1 MNSRIVRMQRS
12 PSFRFYTSIILHHL
26 PFSLKGKRNRSLSS
40 HTHTHMCIRDIDT
53 SRPNFSEQ
61 LLCKLLWKVDR
72 VEEGSEITHPWL
84 KVAPPL
90 PFVNRN
96 DTLLILSR
104 RRVFHFEVVETG
116 SRREISGGRINITKE
131 IITKIYIY
139 TFDDRSSFLPG
150 TKSWRWKHQFGKA
163 VR

>member
-1 MNSRIVRMQRS
+1 MKDELSNRS
-12 PSFRFYTSIILHHL
+12 HATIPLFSILHEYNITSPPL
-26 PFSLKGKRNRSLSS
+26 LLEGEAKSKFIF
-40 HTHTHMCIRDIDT
+40 THTHICIRDIDT

-139 TFDDRSSFLPG
+139 IYTFDDRSSFLPG
-150 TKSWRWKHQFGKA
+150 TKS
-163 VR
+163 

>member
-1 MNSRIVRMQRS
+1 MKDELSNRS
-12 PSFRFYTSIILHHL
+12 HATIPLFSILHEYNITSPPL
-26 PFSLKGKRNRSLSS
+26 LLEGEAKSKFIFT
-40 HTHTHMCIRDIDT
+40 HTHTYMYTRYRYIEA
-53 SRPNFSEQ
+53 NFSEQ

-116 SRREISGGRINITKE
+116 SRREISGGRINI
-131 IITKIYIY
+131 
-139 TFDDRSSFLPG
+139 
-150 TKSWRWKHQFGKA
+150 
-163 VR
+163 

>member
-1 MNSRIVRMQRS
+1 MKDELSNRS
-12 PSFRFYTSIILHHL
+12 HATIPLFSILHEYNIASRPL
-26 PFSLKGKRNRSLSS
+26 LLEGEAKSKFIFT
-40 HTHTHMCIRDIDT
+40 HTHTYMYTRYRYIEA
-53 SRPNFSEQ
+53 NFSEQ

-139 TFDDRSSFLPG
+139 IYIR
-150 TKSWRWKHQFGKA
+150 
-163 VR
+163 

>member
-26 PFSLKGKRNRSLSS
+26 PFSLKGKRNRSL
-40 HTHTHMCIRDIDT
+40 HTHTHIYIRDIDT

-116 SRREISGGRINITKE
+116 SRREISGGRINI
-131 IITKIYIY
+131 
-139 TFDDRSSFLPG
+139 
-150 TKSWRWKHQFGKA
+150 
-163 VR
+163 

>member
-12 PSFRFYTSIILHHL
+12 PSFRFYTSIILHHV

-40 HTHTHMCIRDIDT
+40 HTHTHICIRDIDT

-150 TKSWRWKHQFGKA
+150 TKS
-163 VR
+163 

>member
-1 MNSRIVRMQRS
+1 M
-12 PSFRFYTSIILHHL
+12 YTRYRYIEA
-26 PFSLKGKRNRSLSS
+26 
-40 HTHTHMCIRDIDT
+40 
-53 SRPNFSEQ
+53 NFSEQ

-139 TFDDRSSFLPG
+139 IYIHSMIDPLSFQAQNPDVGSISSVKQFDNHFISGELIVHALLSM
-150 TKSWRWKHQFGKA
+150 SH
-163 VR
+163 

>member
-12 PSFRFYTSIILHHL
+12 PSFRFYTSIILHHPPSPWRGSEIEVYL
-26 PFSLKGKRNRSLSS
+26 HT
-40 HTHTHMCIRDIDT
+40 HTHTHMYTRYRYIEA
-53 SRPNFSEQ
+53 NFSEQ

-104 RRVFHFEVVETG
+104 RQVFHFEVVETG

>member
-40 HTHTHMCIRDIDT
+40 HTHTHICIRDIDT

-150 TKSWRWKHQFGKA
+150 TKS
-163 VR
+163 